1 MFKTITPIDNTVYLE
16 RNYDSSRIDETISN
30 SIKAQNEWSRI
41 NVKER
46 VNLLQK
52 FVQDFLSKEVSF
64 NLLICPKALS
74 LYFLYLSRLLLTLL
88 SSSGS
93 NPKLAGIG

>member
-52 FVQDFLSKEVSF
+52 FVQDFLSRDKIINEE
-64 NLLICPKALS
+64 
-74 LYFLYLSRLLLTLL
+74 LSRQVGRPISQAPNELKGFKEL
-88 SSSGS
+88 SAILAS
-93 NPKLAGIG
+93 NFT